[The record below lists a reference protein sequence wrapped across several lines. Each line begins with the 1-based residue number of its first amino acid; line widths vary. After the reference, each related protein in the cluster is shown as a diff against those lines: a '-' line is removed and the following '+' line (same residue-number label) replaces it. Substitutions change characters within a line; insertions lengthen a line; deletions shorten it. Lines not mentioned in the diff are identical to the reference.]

1 MIVSKLS
8 RKAAA
13 IGLFTPLIK
22 MLLLSLFYQWENETK
37 LQLIKKQVTEKIVD
51 DLAGEGTHQSFNGQQ
66 RGCVMAQVGAGIH
79 DGVDFFDGGLWFGF
93 LSQGA
98 DLGF

>member
-13 IGLFTPLIK
+13 IGLFTPSIK

-37 LQLIKKQVTEKIVD
+37 LQLIKKQVTEKIVN
-51 DLAGEGTHQSFNGQQ
+51 DLAG
-66 RGCVMAQVGAGIH
+66 
-79 DGVDFFDGGLWFGF
+79 
-93 LSQGA
+93 
-98 DLGF
+98 